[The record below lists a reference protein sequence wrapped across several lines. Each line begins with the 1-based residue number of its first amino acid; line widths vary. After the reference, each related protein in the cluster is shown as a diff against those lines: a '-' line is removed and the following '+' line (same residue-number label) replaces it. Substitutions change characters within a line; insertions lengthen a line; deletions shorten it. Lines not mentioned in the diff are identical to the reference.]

1 MNILREY
8 ETMYVL
14 RPDLEA
20 ERQQEL
26 LDRFTAVVADR
37 GAQVSESGVWGKRR
51 LSYEIDGHR
60 EGVYV
65 LMKYSAATDV
75 SFELERLF
83 RISDDVLRYLTIRT
97 DAV

>member
-1 MNILREY
+1 MREY

-20 ERQQEL
+20 DRQQEL

-65 LMKYSAATDV
+65 LMKYSANTDV